1 MFVCIIY
8 VVKNI
13 ALLIYSA
20 SWWLQFHQICL
31 STAFPRHHVSKIIL
45 CTLSWCTFSSFHR
58 LHSVFVIS
66 RWIVSVNLA
75 FVRLILLWYPHLM
88 IILHKFVECRNCV
101 RPLTL
106 RALWTPLESRYSRPR
121 CATVSSWFS
130 SCQAFH
136 THLSIVWGAAF
147 DEGHLNDNLYHCDK
161 PSSKKHYKDC
171 FVCIINHE
179 NTPIQ
184 IVFCVKRSNTHFNVS
199 ELKNENGD
207 FVL

>member
-1 MFVCIIY
+1 MWKQFVCLY
-8 VVKNI
+8 YLCSKKYCI
-13 ALLIYSA
+13 ANLIYSA

-88 IILHKFVECRNCV
+88 IILHKFGECRNCV

-106 RALWTPLESRYSRPR
+106 RALWTPPESRYSRPR

-130 SCQAFH
+130 FLPTVSHAS
-136 THLSIVWGAAF
+136 L
-147 DEGHLNDNLYHCDK
+147 HCLRCCLRRGS
-161 PSSKKHYKDC
+161 P
-171 FVCIINHE
+171 
-179 NTPIQ
+179 
-184 IVFCVKRSNTHFNVS
+184 
-199 ELKNENGD
+199 
-207 FVL
+207 

>member
-1 MFVCIIY
+1 MCLCENNLFVCFIY

-20 SWWLQFHQICL
+20 SWWLQFHQIGL
-31 STAFPRHHVSKIIL
+31 SMAFPRHHVSNIIL

-88 IILHKFVECRNCV
+88 IILHKFGECRNCV

-106 RALWTPLESRYSRPR
+106 RALWTPPESRYSRPR

-130 SCQAFH
+130 FLPTVSHAS
-136 THLSIVWGAAF
+136 L
-147 DEGHLNDNLYHCDK
+147 HCLRCCLRRGS
-161 PSSKKHYKDC
+161 P
-171 FVCIINHE
+171 
-179 NTPIQ
+179 
-184 IVFCVKRSNTHFNVS
+184 
-199 ELKNENGD
+199 
-207 FVL
+207 